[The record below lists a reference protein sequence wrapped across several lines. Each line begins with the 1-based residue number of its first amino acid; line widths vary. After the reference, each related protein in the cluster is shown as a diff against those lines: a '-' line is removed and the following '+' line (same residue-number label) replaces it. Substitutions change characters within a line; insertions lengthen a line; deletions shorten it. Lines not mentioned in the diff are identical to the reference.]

1 MLQPIR
7 IKTIHKVT
15 VIKTRIIKLTPISI
29 IYYQLMNNVKILR
42 LQEFGNFVIAKY
54 YFYLGK

>member
-29 IYYQLMNNVKILR
+29 IYYQLMNNIKIVR
-42 LQEFGNFVIAKY
+42 LQEFGNFVKAKD